1 MTDNKKYKYAVGR
14 RKTSM
19 ATVRLFEGAGENMV
33 NEKKA
38 SEVFSML
45 QQQKR
50 FNMPFETTG
59 VSGKYHFT
67 AVVKGGGITGQ
78 LDAIVLGVSRAL
90 VKEDADFKPLLR
102 KAGLLTR
109 DERAT
114 ERKKAGL
121 RKARKSPQYSKR

>member
-1 MTDNKKYKYAVGR
+1 MADNKKYKYAVGR
-14 RKTSM
+14 RKTSI

-38 SEVFSML
+38 NEVFSML

-50 FNMPFETTG
+50 FNMPFEALG
-59 VSGKYHFT
+59 VSGKYHFS

-78 LDAIVLGVSRAL
+78 LDSVMLGIARAL
-90 VKEDADFKPLLR
+90 VKVDEDFKPVLR